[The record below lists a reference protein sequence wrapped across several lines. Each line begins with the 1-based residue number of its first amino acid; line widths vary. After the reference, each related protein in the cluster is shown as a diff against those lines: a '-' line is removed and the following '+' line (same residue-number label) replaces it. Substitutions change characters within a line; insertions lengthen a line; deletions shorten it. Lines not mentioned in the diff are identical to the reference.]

1 MTSSPRPA
9 FIVHRDPINA
19 HGRIIVVSGPS
30 GVGKG
35 TVIRRVLTRIT
46 DLALS
51 VSATTRP
58 MRDGD
63 KDGETYHF
71 LSQEAFEAGIKDGIF
86 YEWARYK
93 HNYYGTL
100 KRTVQEKTATGQDI
114 ILEID
119 IQGARQ
125 VKELA
130 PHAVLV
136 YIQPPDFET
145 LERRLRGRATENEEA
160 ITERLAAAIVE
171 QSSVEAD
178 YAGHYVITNDNLDA
192 CTDLLCTII
201 QAERHRLIRPQ
212 PEG

>member
-1 MTSSPRPA
+1 MTSSERPG
-9 FIVHRDPINA
+9 FIVHRDPINS

-35 TVIRRVLTRIT
+35 TVIRRVLERIP

-63 KDGETYHF
+63 KEGVTYHF
-71 LSQEAFEAGIKDGIF
+71 LSQQEFEAGINDGIF
-86 YEWARYK
+86 YEWAKYK

-100 KRTVQEKTATGQDI
+100 KRTVTEKTATGQDI
-114 ILEID
+114 VLEID

-125 VKELA
+125 VKQLA
-130 PHAVLV
+130 PNGVLV

-160 ITERLAAAIVE
+160 ITERLAAAVVE
-171 QSSVEAD
+171 QNSVEAD
-178 YAGHYVITNDNLDA
+178 YAGHYVITNDSLDT
-192 CTDLLCTII
+192 CTELLSTII
-201 QAERHRLIRPQ
+201 RAERHRMIRPQ
-212 PEG
+212 TEG